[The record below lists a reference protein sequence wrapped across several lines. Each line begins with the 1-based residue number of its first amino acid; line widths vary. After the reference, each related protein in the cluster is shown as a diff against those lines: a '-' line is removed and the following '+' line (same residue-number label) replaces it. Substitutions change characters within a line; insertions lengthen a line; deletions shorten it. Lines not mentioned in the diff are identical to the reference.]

1 MAHRDDGAA
10 AAVPAARVQRGG
22 VQGHVL
28 GSEGAGCAE
37 GGAGWAG
44 VSKPCS
50 TRFTTRIPLCC
61 RAPLP
66 QFLRCW
72 PLFGFSPHE
81 VPQLEDLSAV
91 LQRSTGFQIRPVAGL
106 VRVGGLCGRLGLRR
120 ADQLCSPL
128 ARLLARPLTVPPATW
143 PTLAAPPPRLPQRPG
158 LPHLPLDPGKGAGW
172 WGTMV
177 WGDRLS
183 GVSAGTSCMRR
194 SWQGA

>member
-22 VQGHVL
+22 VQGQVL
-28 GSEGAGCAE
+28 GPEDAGYAE

-50 TRFTTRIPLCC
+50 TRLTARIPLRCP
-61 RAPLP
+61 APLP

-72 PLFGFSPHE
+72 PLFGFSANE

-106 VRVGGLCGRLGLRR
+106 VRAGARVGGLGCGVLISN
-120 ADQLCSPL
+120 AHS
-128 ARLLARPLTVPPATW
+128 LLAPNLHPAGQVPHVATCHLTHPCSSTPAT
-143 PTLAAPPPRLPQRPG
+143 
-158 LPHLPLDPGKGAGW
+158 
-172 WGTMV
+172 
-177 WGDRLS
+177 S
-183 GVSAGTSCMRR
+183 
-194 SWQGA
+194 